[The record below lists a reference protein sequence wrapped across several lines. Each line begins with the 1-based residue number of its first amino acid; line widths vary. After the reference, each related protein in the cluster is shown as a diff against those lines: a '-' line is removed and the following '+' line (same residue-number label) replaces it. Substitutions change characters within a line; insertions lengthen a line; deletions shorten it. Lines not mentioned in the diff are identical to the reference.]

1 MHVERDASSVDV
13 ENKRYDMKKHT
24 WSEQDDKLLLKSIEE
39 CKPLFEHFKEQSAS
53 YSDMAVWD
61 AVAGRMLPSVVVT
74 GAACKRRYARIT
86 EERPDAWKQV
96 ADMVNAYERDL
107 AETTFNG
114 VAEIL
119 ASMDI
124 LLEVVSGIHSEILS
138 LKKMWE

>member
-1 MHVERDASSVDV
+1 
-13 ENKRYDMKKHT
+13 MKKHVWT
-24 WSEQDDKLLLKSIEE
+24 KEDDELLLKSIEE
-39 CKPLFEHFKEQSAS
+39 CKPLFDHFRGQGGQ
-53 YSDMAVWD
+53 YSENDVWNSI
-61 AVAGRMLPSVVVT
+61 AGRMLPSVVVT
-74 GAACKRRYARIT
+74 GAACKRRYARII

-107 AETTFNG
+107 AETTFDG

-124 LLEVVSGIHSEILS
+124 LLEVMSGIHTEVLS